1 MKSEINIKSIAN
13 ALSISISTVSRALQ
27 NNPKIGLKTREKVLE
42 KAKELSYVP
51 NPASMFLQGKK
62 MFVIG
67 IIVPALDEEFF
78 AKVINTV
85 EDFFEK
91 QGYQVFVFQTRDDM
105 GRQDNALE
113 LMLKYRIDGL
123 LVSLAGNTTDYSKFK
138 KVEDFGIP
146 VVFFDRVPRYY
157 KSHKIKC
164 DIQKGAV
171 DAIGFLKNL
180 NCKKIALINGP
191 SNLDASDE
199 RLNGYLLGLQKN
211 NIKSSQSLIK
221 SCDLTK
227 KSAMAV
233 MEEFL
238 CQENVP
244 DAIFGFNDYV
254 ALYAML
260 VCKKRG
266 IVPNQ
271 EIKFVSYGNLP
282 ITTLMSNP
290 PLASVEQFPD
300 KTGMEAAQLL
310 LSIIDNKVEIDD
322 YREMIIET
330 KLVVH

>member
-1 MKSEINIKSIAN
+1 MKSDINIKSIAE

-27 NNPKIGLKTREKVLE
+27 NNPKIGLKTRELVLE
-42 KAKELSYVP
+42 KAKELRYVP

-67 IIVPALDEEFF
+67 IIVPALEEEFF
-78 AKVINTV
+78 SRVINTV

-105 GRQDNALE
+105 LRQDKALE
-113 LMLKYRIDGL
+113 LMLKYRVDGL
-123 LVSLAGNTTDYSKFK
+123 LVSLAGNTTDYAKFK

-146 VVFFDRVPRYY
+146 IVFFDRVPRSYR
-157 KSHKIKC
+157 SHKIKC

-180 NCKKIALINGP
+180 NCKRIALINGP

-211 NIKSSQSLIK
+211 NIRSSQSLIK

-227 KSAMAV
+227 QGAMAV
-233 MEEFL
+233 MEGFL
-238 CQENVP
+238 SQENVP

-322 YREMIIET
+322 YREMVIET

>member
-1 MKSEINIKSIAN
+1 MKSDVNIKSIAE
-13 ALSISISTVSRALQ
+13 ALGISISTVSRALQ
-27 NNPKIGLKTREKVLE
+27 NNPKIGLKTRELVFE
-42 KAKELSYVP
+42 KAKELRYVP
-51 NPASMFLQGKK
+51 NPASMFLKGKK
-62 MFVIG
+62 MFVVG

-78 AKVINTV
+78 SKVINTV

-91 QGYQVFVFQTRDDM
+91 HGYQVFVFQTRNDM
-105 GRQDNALE
+105 LRQDNALE
-113 LMLKYRIDGL
+113 IMLKYRVDGL
-123 LVSLAGNTTDYSKFK
+123 LVSLAANTTEYAKFK

-146 VVFFDRVPRYY
+146 TVFFDRVPRSY
-157 KSHKIKC
+157 KAHKIRC

-171 DAIGFLKNL
+171 DAIGFLKQL
-180 NCKKIALINGP
+180 NCKRIALINGP

-211 NIKSSQSLIK
+211 NIRSSQSLIK

-227 KSAMAV
+227 QGAMSV
-233 MEEFL
+233 MDEFL
-238 CQENVP
+238 SQESVP

-271 EIKFVSYGNLP
+271 EIKFVGYGNLP
-282 ITTLMSNP
+282 ISDLMSNP
-290 PLASVEQFPD
+290 PLASVEQFPE
-300 KTGMEAAQLL
+300 KTGLQAAQLL
-310 LSIIDNKVEIDD
+310 LSIIDNQVRIDN
-322 YREMIIET
+322 YKEMIVET

>member
-1 MKSEINIKSIAN
+1 MKSEINIKSIAE
-13 ALSISISTVSRALQ
+13 ALSVSISTVSRALQ
-27 NNPKIGLKTREKVLE
+27 NNPKIGLKTRELVLE
-42 KAKELSYVP
+42 KAKELKYVP
-51 NPASMFLQGKK
+51 NPASMFLKGKK

-78 AKVINTV
+78 TKVINTV

-91 QGYQVFVFQTRDDM
+91 QGYQVFVFQTRNDM
-105 GRQDNALE
+105 KRQDNALE
-113 LMLKYRIDGL
+113 LMLKYRVDGL

-146 VVFFDRVPRYY
+146 VVFFDRVPRSY

-171 DAIGFLKNL
+171 DAIGFLKDL
-180 NCKKIALINGP
+180 NCKRIALINGP

-199 RLNGYLLGLQKN
+199 RLNGYLLGLQTN
-211 NIKSSQSLIK
+211 NIRSSQSLIK

-227 KSAMAV
+227 QSAMAV

-238 CQENVP
+238 SQENVP

-282 ITTLMSNP
+282 ITSLMSNP

>member
-1 MKSEINIKSIAN
+1 M
-13 ALSISISTVSRALQ
+13 SRALQ

-51 NPASMFLQGKK
+51 NPASLFLQGKK

-78 AKVINTV
+78 TKVINTV

-91 QGYQVFVFQTRDDM
+91 QGYQVFVFQTRNDM

-113 LMLKYRIDGL
+113 LMLKYRVDGL

-146 VVFFDRVPRYY
+146 VVFFDRVPRSY

-211 NIKSSQSLIK
+211 NIRSSQNLIK

-322 YREMIIET
+322 YKEMIIET